1 MGAEHSPDI
10 VWKAQELYCV
20 DCLSFAKV
28 AELTGVT
35 ATTLKAWSK
44 KYAWRAKRTEI
55 AQIEAEIRMDIIRSR
70 KKALDM
76 LIASADGKECSQMAF
91 AVSSLESLAMK
102 QKELAFTGKLPTA
115 PSLIK
120 RAIKKPKITTR
131 SEAIKNLG
139 EAVENKL
146 GFALQN
152 PEAINSSTIQ
162 DISKILNLMDDL
174 KASLPKTENEQAEKA
189 SQGISKSMEENIK
202 KALKISD

>member
-1 MGAEHSPDI
+1 MGQEHSPDT

-35 ATTLKAWSK
+35 ATTLKAWAK
-44 KYAWRAKRTEI
+44 KYEWRAKRTEI
-55 AQIEAEIRMDIIRSR
+55 AQIEAEIRMDTIRSR

-76 LIASADGKECSQMAF
+76 LIKSVDGKECSQMAF
-91 AVSSLESLAMK
+91 AVSSLEGLAMK

-115 PSLIK
+115 LDPVN
-120 RAIKKPKITTR
+120 KPKITNR
-131 SEAIKNLG
+131 ADAVISLG

-162 DISKILNLMDDL
+162 DITKMLNLMDEL
-174 KASLPKTENEQAEKA
+174 KASLPKENNQTKTP
-189 SQGISKSMEENIK
+189 QGISESLANNIR
-202 KALKISD
+202 KALNIE

>member
-28 AELTGVT
+28 AELTSVT

-91 AVSSLESLAMK
+91 AVTSLESLAMK

-115 PSLIK
+115 LDP
-120 RAIKKPKITTR
+120 IKKPKITTR
-131 SEAIKNLG
+131 AEAIKNLG

-174 KASLPKTENEQAEKA
+174 KASLPKDNEQAEKA